1 MREYYEAVLQ
11 DLKRVK
17 LQTEQ
22 AIEALEKLADLHGPR
37 VQAAPSKLMAAAYPA
52 AYDAPVANK
61 QAFQEAYAGT
71 GFPPAPRPTPVPLP
85 LADWQKGRLYSLE
98 EKYPALDGHELGE
111 YLDLRHRF
119 DYQQYKEEQAEK
131 NKAASAASQ
140 AAAPIPTNQG
150 PYTQNQQT
158 DPVWPKFP
166 IADRLFVDV
175 LVTGHESAQAKSDS
189 GAAPGPTDP
198 APSTSG
204 PDTQNQTLMEEAQAL
219 LDKLEPESPL
229 S

>member
-1 MREYYEAVLQ
+1 MREYYEAVLE

-52 AYDAPVANK
+52 AYDAPVSNN

-71 GFPPAPRPTPVPLP
+71 GFPPAPRPTPMPLP
-85 LADWQKGRLYSLE
+85 LADWEKDHLKSLE

-119 DYQQYKEEQAEK
+119 DYPQYKEEQAEK
-131 NKAASAASQ
+131 KK
-140 AAAPIPTNQG
+140 AAAPIP
-150 PYTQNQQT
+150 
-158 DPVWPKFP
+158 
-166 IADRLFVDV
+166 A
-175 LVTGHESAQAKSDS
+175 
-189 GAAPGPTDP
+189 DP
-198 APSTSG
+198 APSTAR

-219 LDKLEPESPL
+219 LDNLEPESPI